1 MEGVMEIDLK
11 EAISS
16 RVVTV
21 KEHSVIEMEV
31 QEEVITIETIEEV
44 IVEETKA
51 QDQHIK
57 DLETSLFSLED
68 CPTMPLRKILLIFV
82 KTMTLGTN
90 E

>member
-16 RVVTV
+16 RVVMV
-21 KEHSVIEMEV
+21 KEHLVIEMEE
-31 QEEVITIETIEEV
+31 QEEVITIETIEEA

-57 DLETSLFSLED
+57 DLETSLFSSEG
-68 CPTMPLRKILLIFV
+68 CPTMPLRKILSTFV

>member
-11 EAISS
+11 EATSS
-16 RVVTV
+16 RVVMV
-21 KEHSVIEMEV
+21 KEHLVIEMEE

-57 DLETSLFSLED
+57 DLETSLFSLGD
-68 CPTMPLRKILLIFV
+68 CPTTPLRKILLTFV